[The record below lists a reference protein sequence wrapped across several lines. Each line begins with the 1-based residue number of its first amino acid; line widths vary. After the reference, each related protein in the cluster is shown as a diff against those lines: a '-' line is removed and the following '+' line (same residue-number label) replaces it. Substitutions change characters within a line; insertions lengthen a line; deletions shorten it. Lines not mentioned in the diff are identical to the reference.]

1 MVENIFRH
9 LSESAGSRHI
19 GEAHLHRS
27 RTTIGFSGKFG
38 IIANSATEV
47 NKAILFSAAIIIA
60 GFVPLFTLSG
70 IEGHIFGPMAS
81 TYAYAIAGGLI
92 AEGDGDELRLLA
104 LTSACSFSNALIVT
118 PGVSG
123 TGSVLWPFPCPRL
136 PLPPR
141 LAVLPVPVPPVAPR
155 VWDAFASFP
164 FFADDNDDELEL
176 ELELEGANIVAVIV
190 VL

>member
-1 MVENIFRH
+1 MADDDAAA
-9 LSESAGSRHI
+9 AG
-19 GEAHLHRS
+19 GGGTAAVVVVVAVAVVVAVG
-27 RTTIGFSGKFG
+27 TT
-38 IIANSATEV
+38 
-47 NKAILFSAAIIIA
+47 AAV
-60 GFVPLFTLSG
+60 FV
-70 IEGHIFGPMAS
+70 
-81 TYAYAIAGGLI
+81 AIAGGLI